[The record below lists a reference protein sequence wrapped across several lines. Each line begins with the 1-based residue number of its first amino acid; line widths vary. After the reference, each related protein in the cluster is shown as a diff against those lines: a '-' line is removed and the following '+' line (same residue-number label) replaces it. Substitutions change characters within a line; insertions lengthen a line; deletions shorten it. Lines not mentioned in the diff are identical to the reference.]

1 MFKFFAGVLTGLS
14 FILENKPM
22 GLIEAVDMDTNYVLE
37 KSKPM
42 LGKFLFMELPVQN
55 FQFKFNLI

>member
-1 MFKFFAGVLTGLS
+1 
-14 FILENKPM
+14 M

-55 FQFKFNLI
+55 FQFQFNLI